1 MVVARADLDPGVGD
15 ADERLG
21 EVIVF
26 QTGGAE
32 HGAGAGAVGAPDK
45 SLAAEFGKWITHFAF
60 LSRPFRQRRRE
71 KPCHSK
77 SRPPRKAAATKTK
90 GHHPDLDD
98 GPNFSEVRLRHH
110 PLLPLGTTTLRIR
123 TTPGIV
129 QTCKQ
134 TGAVRCCVVMAL
146 RVIKV
151 AHTIR
156 CGRLHVPPCKVAE

>member
-1 MVVARADLDPGVGD
+1 MSGLVKSSSFRPEARSMARAPARLAPPIRAWLRNLGSGSLTLRSSQDLSVTD
-15 ADERLG
+15 
-21 EVIVF
+21 
-26 QTGGAE
+26 GG
-32 HGAGAGAVGAPDK
+32 K
-45 SLAAEFGKWITHFAF
+45 
-60 LSRPFRQRRRE
+60 

-77 SRPPRKAAATKTK
+77 SRLPRKAAATKTK

>member
-60 LSRPFRQRRRE
+60 LSRPFRHRRRE

-77 SRPPRKAAATKTK
+77 SRPPRRRPLQKLKAITLIWMMARISRKFDYAITRFCRWVQR
-90 GHHPDLDD
+90 LCE
-98 GPNFSEVRLRHH
+98 FVRRLASCR
-110 PLLPLGTTTLRIR
+110 P
-123 TTPGIV
+123 V
-129 QTCKQ
+129 SKQ
-134 TGAVRCCVVMAL
+134 VR
-146 RVIKV
+146 
-151 AHTIR
+151 
-156 CGRLHVPPCKVAE
+156 